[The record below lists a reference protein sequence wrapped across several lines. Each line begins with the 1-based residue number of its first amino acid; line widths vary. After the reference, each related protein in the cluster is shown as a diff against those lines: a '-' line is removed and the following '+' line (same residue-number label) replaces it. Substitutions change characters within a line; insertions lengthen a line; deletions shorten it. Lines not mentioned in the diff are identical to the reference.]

1 MDGTDA
7 VPIRR
12 LDLNLLRV
20 FEAVMQ
26 HRSVI
31 GASRE
36 LRITPSAVSHALAR
50 LRQSLEDDLFVHG
63 TSGMEPTARALQL
76 SSGIADGLGR
86 IADAMSTKAFIP
98 SEAVRTFRIA
108 ATDYAAVIV
117 LPRIVAR
124 IAPLAPQ
131 IDLRVF
137 PVNRMDVVRQLDD
150 GRVDFV
156 IGWFADLPDRMR
168 RTTLLQESEAVVVRR
183 GHPLAAGPVTRD
195 RLFEFPHVVVELTG
209 SEEGATDGF
218 IDDRGVSRRVWVERL
233 ILEAADSDR
242 GLTGRV
248 AVSVPHYAAV
258 PPLLQVSDMVA
269 TLPRLLALRAVEQSG
284 LAILDLPY
292 EPQRVNLDMILHQR
306 AERDPGACWLIRQIA
321 AAMTDPDTLNVVHH
335 GAV

>member
-1 MDGTDA
+1 M
-7 VPIRR
+7 PIRR

-36 LRITPSAVSHALAR
+36 LRVTPSAVSHALAR
-50 LRQSLEDDLFVHG
+50 LRQAVGDELFVPG
-63 TSGMEPTARALQL
+63 DSGMEPTARALQL
-76 SSGIADGLGR
+76 SPGIADGLGR
-86 IADAMSTKAFIP
+86 IVEAMSAKTFIP

-108 ATDYAAVIV
+108 ATDYAAVTV

-124 IAPLAPQ
+124 IGPMAPQ

-137 PVNRMDVVRQLDD
+137 PLNRLDVVRQLDD

-156 IGWFADLPDRMR
+156 MGWFADLPDRVR
-168 RTTLLQESEAVVVRR
+168 RTTLLQDAETIVVRR
-183 GHPLAAGPVTRD
+183 GHPLTEGPVTRE

-209 SEEGATDGF
+209 SEEQAVDGF
-218 IDDRGVSRRVWVERL
+218 LDDRGVLRRVWIERL
-233 ILEAADSDR
+233 ILEMGDEDK

-258 PPLLQVSDMVA
+258 PPLLCVSDLVA
-269 TLPRLLALRAVEQSG
+269 TLPGILAARAVAQSE
-284 LAILDLPY
+284 LVTLELPY
-292 EPQRVNLDMILHQR
+292 EPKRANLDMIWHQR
-306 AERDPGACWLIRQIA
+306 AEQDAGADWLVGEIA
-321 AAMTDPDTLNVVHH
+321 AAMATPLP
-335 GAV
+335 

>member
-1 MDGTDA
+1 M
-7 VPIRR
+7 PIRR

-26 HRSVI
+26 HRSVT

-50 LRQSLEDDLFVHG
+50 LRQSLNEELFIPG
-63 TSGMEPTARALQL
+63 ASGMEPTARALQL
-76 SSGIADGLGR
+76 SSGIAEGLGR
-86 IADAMSTKAFIP
+86 IADAMSTKAFVP

-108 ATDYAAVIV
+108 ATDYGAVAV
-117 LPRIVAR
+117 LPRVVAR
-124 IAPLAPQ
+124 IGPLAPQ

-137 PVNRMDVVRQLDD
+137 PLNRMDVVRQLDD
-150 GRVDFV
+150 GRIDFV

-168 RTTLLQESEAVVVRR
+168 HVTLLQESEAMVVRG
-183 GHPLAAGPVTRD
+183 GHPLASGPVTRE

-209 SEEGATDGF
+209 SEEVATDGF

-233 ILEAADSDR
+233 ILEAADGDK

-248 AVSVPHYAAV
+248 AISVPHYAAV

-269 TLPRLLALRAVEQSG
+269 TLPRLLAIRAVEQSG
-284 LAILDLPY
+284 LAMLDLPY
-292 EPQRVNLDMILHQR
+292 EPQRVNVDMIWHQR
-306 AERDPGACWLIRQIA
+306 AERDAGACWLIQQIA
-321 AAMTDPDTLNVVHH
+321 AAMTDP
-335 GAV
+335 AS